1 MKSLKATLI
10 ATVLTTAAGSVMA
23 DGAVI
28 KDGYIFEKN
37 QLVPTG
43 VRAEVGTTGY
53 GGAIQWTASPY
64 VGLSLGYNGGDLSW
78 SDDIKI
84 NGSKYDVD
92 MNNKNIYLNAEIHP
106 WGTSD
111 NRWAQGFYVA
121 AGAAYLKNDYDLDRR
136 VDGTRSFTVNNT
148 DFLANAEGVHINGK
162 MKYDNSLAPYLG
174 LGIAPKF
181 GKNWGVFGEVGA
193 YYTGNPTVTLQT
205 VSGSA
210 TNTAG
215 TSLDAELANE
225 AHKLEND
232 NKYAWMPVGKVGV
245 NFYW

>member
-1 MKSLKATLI
+1 MKYLKTALV
-10 ATVLTTAAGSVMA
+10 ASVLTTATGTVMA
-23 DGAVI
+23 EDAVI
-28 KDGYIFEKN
+28 KDGYIFEQN
-37 QLVPTG
+37 RLIPTG

-106 WGTSD
+106 WGTSK
-111 NRWAQGFYVA
+111 NRWAQGLYVA

-136 VDGTRSFTVNNT
+136 VDGARGFTVNNT
-148 DFLANAEGVHINGK
+148 DFLAGAEGVHINGK
-162 MKYDNSLAPYLG
+162 MKYDNALAPYLG

-181 GKNWGVFGEVGA
+181 GKNWGVFGEIGA

-210 TNTAG
+210 TNNAG
-215 TSLDAELANE
+215 TSLDAELAKE

-232 NKYAWMPVGKVGV
+232 NKYAWLPVGKVGV